1 MAPPRG
7 LEFVG
12 DDSVNGEHQTVLL
25 QEAVAA
31 LVTDPDG
38 FYVDGTFGR
47 GGHSRLILQRLGAQG
62 RLLGI
67 DKDPQAVVAGNQLAG
82 EDGRFAMVRGS
93 FAEVSN
99 LLEQRAARPLAGLLL
114 DLGVSSP
121 QLDQAERGFSFSR
134 DGELDMRMD
143 PERGLSAADWL
154 AREEEGEIA
163 RVLKEYG
170 EERFARRMARAIV
183 AARQQAPI
191 RTTLQLARIVAEA
204 NPAWERGKNPAT
216 RAFQAIR
223 IHINR
228 ELEDLAELLE
238 QVPGLLAVGGRLV
251 VISFHSLEDR
261 MVKRFIRQQQRGA
274 DVPSYIPVTVSESR
288 QQLRAVGKAVH
299 AGEAEVA
306 ANPRSRSAVMR
317 VAERVGAPH

>member
-1 MAPPRG
+1 MGIDKVAN
-7 LEFVG
+7 F
-12 DDSVNGEHQTVLL
+12 EHETVLL
-25 QEAVAA
+25 HEAVAA

-47 GGHSRLILQRLGAQG
+47 GGHSRLILQRLGPRG

-67 DKDPQAVVAGNQLAG
+67 DKDPQAVAAGNQLAG
-82 EDGRFAMVRGS
+82 EDGRFAMMRGS
-93 FAEVSN
+93 FAEVSD
-99 LLEQRAARPLAGLLL
+99 LLGQRAGTRSLAGLLL

-121 QLDQAERGFSFSR
+121 QLDQAERGFSFNK
-134 DGELDMRMD
+134 DGALDMRMD
-143 PERGLSAADWL
+143 PERGLSAAEWL
-154 AREEEGEIA
+154 AQAEEGEIA

-183 AARQQAPI
+183 AARAQAPI
-191 RTTLQLARIVAEA
+191 RTTLQLAKIVAEA
-204 NPAWERGKNPAT
+204 NPAWEKGKHPAT

-228 ELEDLAELLE
+228 ELDDLARLLE
-238 QVPGLLAVGGRLV
+238 QVPELLAIGGRLV

-261 MVKRFIRQQQRGA
+261 MVKRFIRQQQRG
-274 DVPSYIPVTVSESR
+274 DEVPSYIPVTAIESR
-288 QQLRAVGKAVH
+288 QRLRAIGKPVY

-306 ANPRSRSAVMR
+306 ANPRARSAVMR
-317 VAERVGAPH
+317 VAERVGAVAG

>member
-1 MAPPRG
+1 LGGIPMGIDKVAN
-7 LEFVG
+7 F
-12 DDSVNGEHQTVLL
+12 EHETVLL
-25 QEAVAA
+25 HEAVAA

-38 FYVDGTFGR
+38 LYVDGTFGR
-47 GGHSRLILQRLGAQG
+47 GGHSRLVLQRLGPRG

-67 DKDPQAVVAGNQLAG
+67 DKDPQAVAAGNQLAG

-99 LLEQRAARPLAGLLL
+99 LLEGRDGARPLTGLLL

-134 DGELDMRMD
+134 DGALDMRMD
-143 PERGLSAADWL
+143 PEHGTSAAEWL
-154 AREEEGEIA
+154 AQAEEGEIA

-183 AARQQAPI
+183 AARAQAPI
-191 RTTLQLARIVAEA
+191 RTTLQLAKIVAEA
-204 NPAWERGKNPAT
+204 NPAWERGRHPAT

-228 ELEDLAELLE
+228 ELDDLARLLE
-238 QVPGLLAVGGRLV
+238 QVPELLAVGGRLV

-261 MVKRFIRQQQRGA
+261 MVKRFIRQQQRG
-274 DVPSYIPVTVSESR
+274 DEVPSYIPVTAVESR
-288 QQLRAVGKAVH
+288 QRLRAVGKPAY

-306 ANPRSRSAVMR
+306 ANPRARSAVMR
-317 VAERVGAPH
+317 VAERIGAGAG